1 MIIMALI
8 LMIMALMI
16 IMALILMI
24 VALMIVM
31 ALILMIVTLMIIIAL
46 ILMIVTLMIIMA
58 LILMIASAK
67 GDGVEQISHLQQVDP
82 VCLGCLQHIDE
93 SLFQLDS
100 VGHHKVRVVQEG
112 HLGSRCPVVMR
123 IRTHGKQHYQ
133 LGIGAHYVR
142 DDVA

>member
-1 MIIMALI
+1 M
-8 LMIMALMI
+8 
-16 IMALILMI
+16 
-24 VALMIVM
+24 
-31 ALILMIVTLMIIIAL
+31 AL

-58 LILMIASAK
+58 LILVMMPSAK
-67 GDGVEQISHLQQVDP
+67 GQGVEQISHLQQVDP
-82 VCLGCLQHIDE
+82 VCLGCLQHIDK
-93 SLFQLDS
+93 SLFQLDA

-123 IRTHGKQHYQ
+123 IRTHGKQHHQ